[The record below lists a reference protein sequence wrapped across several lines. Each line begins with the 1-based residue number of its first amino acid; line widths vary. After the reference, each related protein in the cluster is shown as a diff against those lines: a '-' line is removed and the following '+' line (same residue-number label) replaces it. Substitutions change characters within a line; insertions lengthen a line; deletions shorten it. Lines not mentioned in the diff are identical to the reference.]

1 MKNAARIPELD
12 GLRGI
17 AILSVVC
24 IHYINGQG
32 PTGGPITTL
41 LQKFVALGWSGVDL
55 FFVLSGFLI
64 GGILLDARGSPN
76 YFKTFYVRRF
86 FRIIPIY
93 YAWVLLYVLLV
104 TLAGH
109 VVQVHSNSGRPEE
122 LGAPIY
128 VHFLF
133 LQNVWP
139 ITLAGLAGAWLTPTW
154 SLAVEEQFYLVCP
167 WMIRFISE
175 PILRRVLLAVIVAVP
190 LLRLGLLTIA
200 HVGYG
205 WVYSSMPCRADALA
219 IGILAAMLWRDARF
233 KDRLASHRLGFAAMR
248 GILGAGVLCLLVWS
262 PGNVSFVE
270 ETIGYTWIAMFY
282 ATCVLTVLF
291 QSTGVLAKYMRVSWL
306 RSVGVVSY
314 CVYLIHGAV
323 DAVCHGVLLKS
334 PPRVSTP
341 RGAAVTLLAAV
352 LTYVIARLSWQF
364 FERPLLERGHRFK
377 YAQQP
382 KAVASDDLP
391 SGTVIG

>member
-1 MKNAARIPELD
+1 MKKAARIPELD

-24 IHYINGQG
+24 IHYIDGQG

-41 LQKFVALGWSGVDL
+41 LQKIVALGWSGVDL

-122 LGAPIY
+122 LGASIY

-139 ITLAGLAGAWLTPTW
+139 ITLAGLAGAWLSPTW

-167 WMIRFISE
+167 WMIRFIS
-175 PILRRVLLAVIVAVP
+175 
-190 LLRLGLLTIA
+190 
-200 HVGYG
+200 
-205 WVYSSMPCRADALA
+205 W
-219 IGILAAMLWRDARF
+219 
-233 KDRLASHRLGFAAMR
+233 
-248 GILGAGVLCLLVWS
+248 
-262 PGNVSFVE
+262 
-270 ETIGYTWIAMFY
+270 
-282 ATCVLTVLF
+282 
-291 QSTGVLAKYMRVSWL
+291 
-306 RSVGVVSY
+306 
-314 CVYLIHGAV
+314 
-323 DAVCHGVLLKS
+323 
-334 PPRVSTP
+334 
-341 RGAAVTLLAAV
+341 
-352 LTYVIARLSWQF
+352 
-364 FERPLLERGHRFK
+364 
-377 YAQQP
+377 
-382 KAVASDDLP
+382 
-391 SGTVIG
+391 